1 MFAKPMAFKCSEKEN
16 KKRREY
22 PYSSKFY
29 PCISHLRGMSW
40 YVPFGS
46 VLLIVRGS
54 IPESSSKSAMSI
66 GPARASGTSI
76 IMGAPMAICSALA
89 PTIRA
94 LSNRVILAG
103 PIETSVSS
111 FFILVLSCAWGH
123 SHSSHSAHSTT
134 AWRHWRSF
142 HFS

>member
-29 PCISHLRGMSW
+29 PCSSHLRGISW

-46 VLLIVRGS
+46 VLLIVIGS
-54 IPESSSKSAMSI
+54 IPVSSSKSAMSI
-66 GPARASGTSI
+66 GPTRYFGTST
-76 IMGAPMAICSALA
+76 IMGAPMAICRDLA

-94 LSNRVILAG
+94 LSNRVSLAG
-103 PIETSVSS
+103 PIVTSFSS
-111 FFILVLSCAWGH
+111 FVILERSCARGH
-123 SHSSHSAHSTT
+123 SHSAHSTT
-134 AWRHWRSF
+134 AWWHWGSL

>member
-29 PCISHLRGMSW
+29 PCSSHLRGISW

-46 VLLIVRGS
+46 VLLIVIGS

-76 IMGAPMAICSALA
+76 IIGAPMAICRALA

-94 LSNRVILAG
+94 LSNRVSLAG
-103 PIETSVSS
+103 PMETSFFPFVSL
-111 FFILVLSCAWGH
+111 ILSCAWGH
-123 SHSSHSAHSTT
+123 SHSAHSAT
-134 AWRHWRSF
+134 AWRHWRSL

>member
-29 PCISHLRGMSW
+29 PCSSHLRGISW

-54 IPESSSKSAMSI
+54 IPVSSSKSAMSI
-66 GPARASGTSI
+66 GPTRASGTSI
-76 IMGAPMAICSALA
+76 TTGAPMAICRALA

-94 LSNRVILAG
+94 LSNRVSLEG
-103 PIETSVSS
+103 PMETVFSPLDS
-111 FFILVLSCAWGH
+111 LERSCTWRSH
-123 SHSSHSAHSTT
+123 SHSTHSTT
-134 AWRHWRSF
+134 AWWHLGSL